1 MSDVFESCGKGDSS
15 KVERNETTRSFKKLK
30 PIKLQKKF
38 DFLGSKS
45 LGFNIFATKAIRLPP
60 HSYISD
66 MSRETVHVIVCT
78 QHTDLQP
85 VPEPMEYL
93 CEKCGK
99 QFIKKHKLKE
109 HMMSHDPRQCKFCE
123 KCFRSY
129 SGLRFGFV
137 ITEVNYTCFV

>member
-45 LGFNIFATKAIRLPP
+45 LGFNNNGKSDNIFATKAIRLPP

-66 MSRETVHVIVCT
+66 MSRETDHVIVCT

-93 CEKCGK
+93 CDKCGK
-99 QFIKKHKLKE
+99 QFKK
-109 HMMSHDPRQCKFCE
+109 RN
-123 KCFRSY
+123 
-129 SGLRFGFV
+129 
-137 ITEVNYTCFV
+137 I